1 VSAICSNSTALRAVN
16 DGALKSTA
24 PSITARPTLQEKRL
38 FAAVAAK
45 RQMSESTLALIAIRA
60 LLDSDVPDLP
70 ANTSSSGPALDRIT
84 IRLRPGD
91 RLAIRHRAAERC
103 IKDSAYIAA
112 LIRAHVA
119 ANPPLA
125 THELTAFKGAVSALA
140 AIGRIFART
149 AREAAQA
156 GVLTRDLQQELNRS
170 RALVSDVERRM
181 HEFAQ
186 AALVTWESR
195 VD

>member
-1 VSAICSNSTALRAVN
+1 VSAICSNMDSHAVN
-16 DGALKSTA
+16 DGSPKATA
-24 PSITARPTLQEKRL
+24 PSITARPTPQEKRL
-38 FAAVAAK
+38 FSAVAAR

-60 LLDSDVPDLP
+60 LLESQAPDLP
-70 ANTSSSGPALDRIT
+70 AITSSGAARDRIT

-91 RLAIRHRAAERC
+91 RLAIRHRAAERR

-112 LIRAHVA
+112 LVRGHLA
-119 ANPPLA
+119 ANPPLP
-125 THELTAFKGAVSALA
+125 TNELAAFKGAVSVLA
-140 AIGRIFART
+140 AFGRILART
-149 AREAAQA
+149 ARQAAQA
-156 GVLTRDLQQELNRS
+156 GVLPRELQQELSRS

-186 AALVTWESR
+186 AALVTWESC

>member
-1 VSAICSNSTALRAVN
+1 VSAICSNTGWRAVD
-16 DGALKSTA
+16 DGASKATA
-24 PSITARPTLQEKRL
+24 PSITARPTPQEKHL
-38 FAAVAAK
+38 FAAVAAR
-45 RQMSESTLALIAIRA
+45 RQVSESTLALIAIRA
-60 LLDSDVPDLP
+60 LLDSQSPEVLSNP
-70 ANTSSSGPALDRIT
+70 SSSGPALDRIT

-91 RLAIRHRAAERC
+91 RLAIRHRAAERRM
-103 IKDSAYIAA
+103 KDSAYIAG
-112 LIRAHVA
+112 LVRGHVA

-125 THELTAFKGAVSALA
+125 THELAAFKGAVSDLA
-140 AIGRIFART
+140 AFGRILART

-156 GVLTRDLQQELNRS
+156 GVLARDLHQELSRS
-170 RALVSDVERRM
+170 RTLVLDVERRL

>member
-1 VSAICSNSTALRAVN
+1 MSAICSNTDWRAVN
-16 DGALKSTA
+16 DGATKATA
-24 PSITARPTLQEKRL
+24 PSITARPTPQEKRL
-38 FAAVAAK
+38 FAAVAAQ
-45 RQMSESTLALIAIRA
+45 RQVSESTLALIAIRA
-60 LLDSDVPDLP
+60 LLDSQSPDLP
-70 ANTSSSGPALDRIT
+70 RNPSSSDPALDRIT

-91 RLAIRHRAAERC
+91 RLAIRHRAAERRM
-103 IKDSAYIAA
+103 KDSAYIAA
-112 LIRAHVA
+112 LVRGHVA

-125 THELTAFKGAVSALA
+125 THELADFKAAVSILA
-140 AIGRIFART
+140 AFGRILART

-156 GVLTRDLQQELNRS
+156 GVLPRDLQQDLSRS
-170 RALVSDVERRM
+170 RALISDIERRM

>member
-1 VSAICSNSTALRAVN
+1 VSAMCSNTGLCAVN
-16 DGALKSTA
+16 DGASKATA
-24 PSITARPTLQEKRL
+24 PSITVRPTPPEKRM
-38 FAAVAAK
+38 FAAVAAQ
-45 RQMSESTLALIAIRA
+45 RQMSESALALIAIRA
-60 LLDSDVPDLP
+60 LLESQSPDLLP
-70 ANTSSSGPALDRIT
+70 NPSRSGPALDRIT

-91 RLAIRHRAAERC
+91 RLAVRHRAAERGM
-103 IKDSAYIAA
+103 KDSAYIAA
-112 LIRAHVA
+112 LVRSHVA

-125 THELTAFKGAVSALA
+125 THELAAFKVAVSVLA
-140 AIGRIFART
+140 SFGRLLAQR

-156 GVLTRDLQQELNRS
+156 GALPRDLQQELSRS

>member
-1 VSAICSNSTALRAVN
+1 VN
-16 DGALKSTA
+16 DGASKATA
-24 PSITARPTLQEKRL
+24 PSITARPTPQEKRL
-38 FAAVAAK
+38 FAAVAAR
-45 RQMSESTLALIAIRA
+45 RQISQSTLALIAIRA

-70 ANTSSSGPALDRIT
+70 AATSSSGPALDRIT

-91 RLAIRHRAAERC
+91 RLAIRHRAAERRM
-103 IKDSAYIAA
+103 KDSAYIAA
-112 LIRAHVA
+112 LVRGHVA
-119 ANPPLA
+119 ANPPLT
-125 THELTAFKGAVSALA
+125 THELAAFKLAVSALA
-140 AIGRIFART
+140 VCGRFLART
-149 AREAAQA
+149 AREAARA
-156 GVLTRDLQQELNRS
+156 GVLTRDLQKELSRS